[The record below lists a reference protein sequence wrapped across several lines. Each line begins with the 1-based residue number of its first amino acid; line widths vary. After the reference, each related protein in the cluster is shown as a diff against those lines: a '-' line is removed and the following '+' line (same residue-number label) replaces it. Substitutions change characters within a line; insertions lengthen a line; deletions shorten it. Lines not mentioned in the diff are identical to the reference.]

1 MELLISSGVLTL
13 FLLVGAFVDF
23 LTSRFAAASGY
34 RRPAFLAEPPR
45 RQDLDA
51 KRVPDFMPAYDRPG

>member
-23 LTSRFAAASGY
+23 LMSRFTVASGY
-34 RRPAFLAEPPR
+34 HRRVFLTEPPR
-45 RQDLDA
+45 RQDLA
-51 KRVPDFMPAYDRPG
+51 AILSPDFMAAYDRC